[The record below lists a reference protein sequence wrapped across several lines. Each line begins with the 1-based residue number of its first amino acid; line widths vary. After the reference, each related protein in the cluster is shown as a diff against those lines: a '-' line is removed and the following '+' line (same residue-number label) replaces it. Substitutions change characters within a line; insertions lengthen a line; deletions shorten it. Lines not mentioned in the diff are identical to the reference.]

1 MQLQILPQGQAQD
14 GKKRPPAEN
23 DRRPVP
29 ALGNLFYFPKATPFG
44 KGFYPLF
51 PLLRRPLNH
60 LSEK

>member
-14 GKKRPPAEN
+14 GLKRPPAEN
-23 DRRPVP
+23 GRQPVP
-29 ALGNLFYFPKATPFG
+29 ALGKLFYFPKAPVFG

-51 PLLRRPLNH
+51 PLLRRPLIN